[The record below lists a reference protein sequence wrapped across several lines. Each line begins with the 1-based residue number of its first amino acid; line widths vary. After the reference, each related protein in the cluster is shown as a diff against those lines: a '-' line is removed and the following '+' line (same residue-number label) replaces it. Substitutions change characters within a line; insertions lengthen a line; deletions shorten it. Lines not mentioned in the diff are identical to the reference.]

1 MTISIVNPVV
11 STYIFSA
18 ILAVVF
24 LISLRKTKDKTF
36 FSNCLSQELK
46 GFAILII
53 LFSHVC
59 YFLDINQHFLFPLG
73 IMAGVGINLFLF
85 LSGYGLTVTSMAKPL
100 SIGKFYL
107 KRLSKLYI
115 PFWLVLIFFALL
127 DFFILKI
134 NYGWPTLVSSFL
146 GWFGHANL
154 YTDINSP
161 FWYFSYIVAYYLIYP
176 LVFMKKAPWVSALII
191 FGLSYFAI
199 NSNPYVLR
207 NVHGLWVSHL
217 YAFPLGMI
225 FAYLFTKFD
234 IFKKFFDRLK
244 KAPMWFYYPLVA
256 GLIYFICYFA
266 YHSGVGESLVLEER
280 ISLMVVGAILI
291 LFLIKKIDIKF
302 LSITGMFSYEI
313 YLLHW
318 PIMYRY
324 DFLFKYF
331 PAWLAMALYVVVFIG
346 LGWIMQKGIGLF
358 GRKKVK

>member
-1 MTISIVNPVV
+1 MTLSIVNPVV

-18 ILAVVF
+18 ILAVA
-24 LISLRKTKDKTF
+24 LIVSIRKTKDKSF
-36 FSNCLSQELK
+36 FGNGLSQEMK
-46 GFAILII
+46 GLAMLLIV
-53 LFSHVC
+53 FSHVC
-59 YFLDINQHFLFPLG
+59 YFLDVNQQFLFPLG

-115 PFWLVLIFFALL
+115 PFWIVLITFLIL
-127 DFFILKI
+127 DFFVLKI
-134 NYGWPTLVSSFL
+134 NYGWPNIISSFL

-161 FWYFSYIVAYYLIYP
+161 FWYFSFIVAYYLIYP
-176 LVFMKKAPWVSALII
+176 LVFMKKAPWLSALII
-191 FGLSYFAI
+191 FGLSYFVI
-199 NSNPYVLR
+199 NSQPYVLR
-207 NVHGLWVSHL
+207 NVQGLWVSHL
-217 YAFPLGMI
+217 IAFPAGMV
-225 FAYLFTKFD
+225 FAYLFTKFSV
-234 IFKKFFDRLK
+234 FKKFFDRVK
-244 KAPMWFYYPLVA
+244 KAPSWFYYPLIA

-266 YHSGVGESLVLEER
+266 YHSGVGGSLVIEER
-280 ISLMVVGAILI
+280 ISLMVVSAIVI

-302 LSITGMFSYEI
+302 LSLAGLYSYEM

-324 DFLFKYF
+324 DLLFKTL
-331 PAWLAMALYVVVFIG
+331 PAWLAMALYVTIFIG

-358 GRKKVK
+358 GKKK